1 MSNEFGS
8 TKIPVKRARALLPS
22 SREDALLS
30 DRNIWSDMMYGPDIL
45 VASMSVPQPRGASRQ
60 LWQYHSR
67 SDLHSKVACWGVLFD
82 LLRTSALLQ
91 KHAEEGKVIFGV
103 NFEMRDY
110 ATGRKKDLD
119 LVIARPASPPGPTAG
134 KTLGD
139 LAVQWA
145 IELDPAQ
152 RTSLSALPPVQEGTV
167 TGSGVLIAL
176 EAKAA
181 MTAHQKARPRLYD
194 ELNSSHLTIHGASG
208 QALAVGLVMVNA
220 ASTFISPGRQGRGS
234 LEVSRHRQPEA
245 AAGVIDK
252 VGEIPRR
259 NAPAEHG
266 FDGLGI
272 VIVEAQNDGTP
283 VRLVETPP
291 APQPGDI
298 FFYDDMLTRVANEYD
313 TKFNAI

>member
-1 MSNEFGS
+1 
-8 TKIPVKRARALLPS
+8 
-22 SREDALLS
+22 
-30 DRNIWSDMMYGPDIL
+30 MYGPEIL
-45 VASMSVPQPRGASRQ
+45 VASMTVPQPRGASKQ

-91 KHAEEGKVIFGV
+91 KHAAEGKVIFGV

-119 LVIARPASPPGPTAG
+119 LVIARPSGPPTDSPS
-134 KTLGD
+134 KTIGD

-145 IELDPAQ
+145 IELDAAQ
-152 RTSLSALPPVQEGTV
+152 RAELATLPPVVAGDV
-167 TGSGVLIAL
+167 TGSGVLVAL

-194 ELNSSHLTIHGASG
+194 ELNSSHLTVHGASN

-220 ASTFISPGRQGRGS
+220 AETFISPGKQSEG
-234 LEVSRHRQPEA
+234 EPAVSQHKQPA
-245 AAGVIDK
+245 ATTGVISK
-252 VGEIPRR
+252 IAEIPRR
-259 NAPAEHG
+259 TGTTENG

-272 VIVEAQNDGTP
+272 VVVDAANDGSP
-283 VRLVETPP
+283 IHLIGGPP
-291 APQPGDI
+291 APQPGDT
-298 FFYDDMLTRVANEYD
+298 FYYDDMLTRVANEYD
-313 TKFNAI
+313 TRFSSI